1 MSESAYGGESAWGW
15 DRGFE
20 PYSEPEVRSIMEIIS
35 PQSQRRPTTEPQEET
50 PKQSTRVIRGEQQ
63 EATPSTTPAQ
73 ENKTRIIRGPE
84 ETEQEEPI
92 YDIGELRKQVMA
104 ELYDEFYA
112 EIKHDVRE
120 ELLKEKPV
128 IVREIT
134 DELREKLKADL
145 RKSFIKGEG
154 GGR

>member
-15 DRGFE
+15 DRGLNY
-20 PYSEPEVRSIMEIIS
+20 YSQ
-35 PQSQRRPTTEPQEET
+35 PQTPPEPQRKIATKQQEEA
-50 PKQSTRVIRGEQQ
+50 PKQSTRVIRGQQQ
-63 EATPSTTPAQ
+63 ESITTPTP
-73 ENKTRIIRGPE
+73 ENKTRVIRGPE
-84 ETEQEEPI
+84 ELEQTEQEESI
-92 YDIGELRKQVMA
+92 YDIGELRKKVM
-104 ELYDEFYA
+104 
-112 EIKHDVRE
+112 E

-145 RKSFIKGEG
+145 RKSFIQGEG